1 VGRFAPSPT
10 GDLHLGSLLTAVASF
25 LDARAAGGRWL
36 VRMEDLD
43 RPREVPGAAA
53 RILRTLETFGF
64 EWDGP
69 VLRQSDR
76 LDAYRERIEQLRRDG
91 RLYACTCS
99 RRTQGADDHYP
110 GTCRDLAREP
120 GSDAALRLRVEP
132 GTVCFSDRLQGMFR
146 QDVATAVGDFVV
158 QRRDGIFA
166 YVLAVVVDD
175 AHQGVTDVVRG
186 ADLLDNTPRQLYLQ
200 RQLGLPA
207 PGYLH
212 VPVLTEPDGAKL
224 AKSAR
229 SIALDPVA
237 APQQLHRVLGLL
249 GHPPPGAAGEMS
261 LHDLW
266 RWAKVRYDSRHLP
279 RTLSVRLRT

>member
-1 VGRFAPSPT
+1 
-10 GDLHLGSLLTAVASF
+10 
-25 LDARAAGGRWL
+25 
-36 VRMEDLD
+36 MEDLD

-53 RILRTLETFGF
+53 RILKTLEVFGF

-76 LDAYRERIEQLRRDG
+76 QEAYRERIEQLRREG
-91 RLYACTCS
+91 LLYACTCS
-99 RRTQGADDHYP
+99 RRSQGTDERYP
-110 GTCRDLAREP
+110 GTCRELAREP
-120 GSDAALRLRVEP
+120 ASDAALRLRVEP
-132 GTVCFSDRLQGMFR
+132 GTVTFSDRLQGTFR
-146 QDVATAVGDFVV
+146 QDVGAVVGDFIVR
-158 QRRDGIFA
+158 RRDGIFA

-200 RQLGLPA
+200 RRLGLPA
-207 PGYLH
+207 PDYLH

-229 SIALDPVA
+229 SVALDPIA

-249 GHPPPGAAGEMS
+249 GHPPPAGPDEMS
-261 LHDLW
+261 LQDLW
-266 RWAKVRYDSRHLP
+266 RWAKVHYKSARLP
-279 RTLSVRLRT
+279 RILSVRLRT